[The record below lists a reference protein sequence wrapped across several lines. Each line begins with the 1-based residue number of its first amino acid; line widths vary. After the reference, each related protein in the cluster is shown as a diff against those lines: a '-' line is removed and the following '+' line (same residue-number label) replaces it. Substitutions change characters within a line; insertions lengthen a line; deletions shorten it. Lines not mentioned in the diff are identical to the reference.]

1 MLSRRARGTAARVFG
16 PVAEVLRRLGV
27 TPNMVTLIG
36 TAGVCLSALILYPL
50 DQLFW
55 GTVVITVFIFSDLLD
70 GLLARSTGSASA
82 LGGFLDSTLDRLQDG
97 SIFLGLLIW
106 AFTVGDEPGIGVAAG
121 ACLVLGHLVSYVR
134 AKAESLGFTADVG
147 LAERT
152 ERLVV
157 TLVFTGF
164 TGLGL
169 PTTVLLVVLC
179 VLAAASAATV
189 LQRILAVRSQAAEL
203 D

>member
-1 MLSRRARGTAARVFG
+1 MLSRHARGAAGRLFA
-16 PVAEVLRRLGV
+16 PAAALLRRMGV
-27 TPNMVTLIG
+27 TPNMVTMVG
-36 TAGVCLSALILYPL
+36 TAGVCLGALTFYPL

-55 GTVVITVFIFSDLLD
+55 GTVFITVFVFSDLLD
-70 GLLARSTGSASA
+70 GLLARSTGSTSV

-106 AFTVGDEPGIGVAAG
+106 AFAVGGQPGIGVAAG

-157 TLVFTGF
+157 ALVFTGL

-169 PTTVLLVVLC
+169 PPTVLLVVLWA
-179 VLAAASAATV
+179 LAVASAVTV
-189 LQRILAVRSQAAEL
+189 VQRILGVRAQAAERS
-203 D
+203 